1 MKESF
6 ILPVSILA
14 TKLWHEQVARRK
26 RKKPSKI
33 MKRART
39 DDEPTK
45 GGGDGGKILLIKYTD
60 CGSDVYS
67 LDSVTPLAY
76 SYLQTAN
83 DKHAEDIDDGE
94 DEDFDNNVSPLN
106 MALCYIWRA
115 IGFSVSDKTL
125 NRMCPELRESTEKVD
140 FGAWNEYKTTYEDV
154 NAGTI
159 SKVFTVNCSDI

>member
-1 MKESF
+1 MPEKVIFSHSR
-6 ILPVSILA
+6 LSHTHTN
-14 TKLWHEQVARRK
+14 TKGAK
-26 RKKPSKI
+26 A

-39 DDEPTK
+39 DDEPTR
-45 GGGDGGKILLIKYTD
+45 GGDDKGKIILIKYTD

-83 DKHAEDIDDGE
+83 DKHAEDLDTDN
-94 DEDFDNNVSPLN
+94 EDFENDTSPLN

-115 IGFSVSDKTL
+115 IGFGMRDKGL
-125 NRMCPELRESTEKVD
+125 NRLCPELRESQEKVD

-159 SKVFTVNCSDI
+159 SKVFTVNCCEV